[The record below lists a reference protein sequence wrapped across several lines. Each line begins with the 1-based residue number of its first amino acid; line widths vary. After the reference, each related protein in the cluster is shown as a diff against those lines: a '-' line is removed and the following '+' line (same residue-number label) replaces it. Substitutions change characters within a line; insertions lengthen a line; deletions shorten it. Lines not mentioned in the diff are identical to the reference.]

1 MHSQLSSSRDERFTI
16 FFWANTID
24 SPLAQFV
31 RPISFRI
38 SLPDLD
44 IFIRRGQHFSLRGNL
59 HGPRFTEDREFIPG
73 LPRYSRPVRRL
84 SGYDIRRGERSSWLL
99 GVWTAILR
107 HLDRFRR
114 YVQHCLYSESLR
126 NLSRSLHSHKGP
138 AQVKI
143 PFQFLIAFFSVST
156 RHSNKCFFFF
166 FGIVSP
172 SDTAVGWQG
181 ESRLL
186 ESLSYGCSQDS
197 YPSCRSA

>member
-1 MHSQLSSSRDERFTI
+1 MQYIFVYTSSNIVIHHHTSAYIRCILNSALRGMSDLLFFSFLLFLSKHNRFST
-16 FFWANTID
+16 
-24 SPLAQFV
+24 
-31 RPISFRI
+31 RPVCSTDSFRT

-107 HLDRFRR
+107 HLDRFWR

-138 AQVKI
+138 AQVNISI
-143 PFQFLIAFFSVST
+143 PRPV
-156 RHSNKCFFFF
+156 R
-166 FGIVSP
+166 P
-172 SDTAVGWQG
+172 
-181 ESRLL
+181 LL
-186 ESLSYGCSQDS
+186 
-197 YPSCRSA
+197 